1 MGDSESNS
9 YVRPVTPT
17 CHLAVHFCNLRRSF
31 PFKQD
36 GKTGSD
42 ANYTDKFFTREGDQQ
57 TQAFTEAL
65 LLANM
70 YATTPFLQ
78 CIIATFGQVL

>member
-1 MGDSESNS
+1 MGDKQRNS
-9 YVRPVTPT
+9 SVRSI
-17 CHLAVHFCNLRRSF
+17 CHVAVRFCNIRRSF

-42 ANYTDKFFTREGDQQ
+42 ANHTDKFFTREGDQQ
-57 TQAFTEAL
+57 TQAFSEAL

-78 CIIATFGQVL
+78 CIIVTFGQVL